1 MTGDTMDL
9 EVLALLLLAILLAF
23 VIFYVSGAIVGQ
35 DWSVSGSQI
44 LRILIVALVAVFVI
58 PIFRNVAGDLGAG
71 DLGLLFAFV
80 VLVVVVRYV
89 LVEEMTVSD
98 EWLAAIVVSLIAV
111 VMIYIVD
118 EVSKSLFDVGFIGFI

>member
-1 MTGDTMDL
+1 MDL
-9 EVLALLLLAILLAF
+9 EVLALLLLAILLAS
-23 VIFYVSGAIVGQ
+23 VIFYVSGALVGQ

-44 LRILIVALVAVFVI
+44 LRILIVDLVAVFVI
-58 PIFRNVAGDLGAG
+58 HIFRNVAGEFGAG

-80 VLVVVVRYV
+80 VLVIVVRYV

-98 EWLAAIVVSLIAV
+98 EWLAAIVVSVIAV

-118 EVSKSLFDVGFIGFI
+118 EVSKSLFDVGVIGFI